1 MSVTLRRSRRKAAK
15 AAAEV
20 PSLTELKES
29 AWKTAEKTA
38 ERLGPYAE
46 SARDTAAE
54 RLTDA
59 RKWAAPRL
67 EDAAQAVQDTVAPRV
82 SSALASTAQR
92 VEPEL
97 KEAKKRG
104 KAMAKALQGQ
114 QKKRRRWPIAL
125 LFFAIGGAIGAA
137 VATARSAATPLPPS
151 GLDESVDG
159 NGPADSDTPVNGRF
173 SAS

>member
-1 MSVTLRRSRRKAAK
+1 MSVTLKRGRRKVQAQAPNL
-15 AAAEV
+15 A
-20 PSLTELKES
+20 ELKKN
-29 AWKTAEKTA
+29 ARKTA

-46 SARDTAAE
+46 NARDTAAE
-54 RLTDA
+54 RLVDA

-67 EDAAQAVQDTVAPRV
+67 EDAAQAVQESVGPRV
-82 SSALASTAQR
+82 SSALADAAQR
-92 VEPEL
+92 VEPVQ

-104 KAMAKALQGQ
+104 RAVAKALAGQ

-125 LFFAIGGAIGAA
+125 LFFALGGVIGAA

-159 NGPADSDTPVNGRF
+159 NGPSDTETSVNGRF
-173 SAS
+173 AAS